1 MGRAKVIKPAIQ
13 DQPVTFSSIVS
24 NGSLTVNGT
33 ITVSGSINISG
44 SEDLVVNDITASG
57 NISASGDIFANTG
70 SLRHITNIDE
80 IRKDSDTFIKFE
92 DSKLTLNSFGTT
104 ANSILEIGSLAG
116 DEAFVVKADNVRFN
130 SYGNNPFIHCLHSI
144 NSTQFFQDITSSGVF
159 SSSNEI
165 ITNGFTNVGS
175 TSTTLSSSFTTT
187 LNFSTN
193 RIMSV
198 TTGSALSMSIDPDPS
213 ILGNVIMTDISS
225 SVGLHLTGSEF
236 KVLNGTFDTTKR
248 NYVYYHYIGN
258 DTALVTIN
266 QEL

>member
-1 MGRAKVIKPAIQ
+1 MSGIYYRTFFSMGRVKVIKPAIQ
-13 DQPVTFSSIVS
+13 DQPVTFSNITSTGNV
-24 NGSLTVNGT
+24 TVQGT
-33 ITVSGSINISG
+33 TTISG
-44 SEDLVVNDITASG
+44 SLNISSSGDFTVGAITASSILMDPVEIKSADGLVIGGSDTFTTSGVRLNIDGAG
-57 NISASGDIFANTG
+57 NISTTGNITASANVSASGE
-70 SLRHITNIDE
+70 IT
-80 IRKDSDTFIKFE
+80 
-92 DSKLTLNSFGTT
+92 
-104 ANSILEIGSLAG
+104 
-116 DEAFVVKADNVRFN
+116 
-130 SYGNNPFIHCLHSI
+130 
-144 NSTQFFQDITSSGVF
+144 
-159 SSSNEI
+159 
-165 ITNGFTNVGS
+165 TNGLTNVGS

-198 TTGSALSMSIDPDPS
+198 TTGSALSMSIDTGNS

-266 QEL
+266 QES

>member
-1 MGRAKVIKPAIQ
+1 MRAKVIKPAIQ
-13 DQPVTFSSIVS
+13 DQPATFSSIVS
-24 NGSLTVNGT
+24 KGSLTVDGT
-33 ITVSGSINISG
+33 VTISGSLTLSG

-57 NISASGDIFANTG
+57 NVSASGDIFANTG

-80 IRKDSDTFIKFE
+80 IRKDADTFIRFE

-104 ANSILEIGSLAG
+104 ANSILEIGSLVG
-116 DEAFVVKADNVRFN
+116 EEGFTVKADRIHLN
-130 SYGNNPFIHCLHSI
+130 SYTNNPFIQCQHSI
-144 NSTQFFQDITSSGVF
+144 NSTQFFQNITSSGVI

-165 ITNGFTNVGS
+165 ITNGLTNVGS
-175 TSTTLSSSFTTT
+175 TSLTLSSSFTTT

-198 TTGSALSMSIDPDPS
+198 TTSSALSMSIDADAS

-266 QEL
+266 QES